1 MSHGQGETFQM
12 TDPPVDGVCEDCDG
26 PLGLDYQERL
36 VGMIGDYEIVELI
49 CNKCKQKDF

>member
-1 MSHGQGETFQM
+1 MLG
-12 TDPPVDGVCEDCDG
+12 DPPVDGVCEDCDG